1 MNIRHLRIF
10 ITVADCGKMSTAAE
24 KLFISQPSVSQAIKE
39 IEDYYSI
46 KLFERLSKKL
56 YITEN
61 GELLLKYARHIVKSF
76 DEMEANLKNVGES
89 ISLRIGATI
98 TVGTCMLN
106 KIISRYEKENKNI
119 TTKVVVNN
127 TNVIEKMILNSELD
141 IGIVEGRID
150 NNDIIKI
157 PIYNDKLVL
166 VSGKNHDF
174 YYKKEISIKE
184 LVGQN
189 IISREEGSGARD
201 SFHRILDEYNI
212 DVNLKWSSTNTEA
225 IKNAVIAGQG
235 LAVLSTLIIENE
247 VKNGILR
254 IIPIKEIDISREIFV
269 AYHKNKFISSYLNK
283 FIKNVRDFKNDF

>member
-283 FIKNVRDFKNDF
+283 FIKNIRDFKNDF

>member
-39 IEDYYSI
+39 IEDYYSV

-61 GELLLKYARHIVKSF
+61 GELLLKYARYIVKSF
-76 DEMEANLKNVGES
+76 DEMESDLKNVGQS

-106 KIISRYEKENKNI
+106 KIISRYEKENKDI

-157 PIYNDKLVL
+157 PIYNDELVL

-201 SFHRILDEYNI
+201 SFRRILDEYNI
-212 DVNLKWSSTNTEA
+212 EVNLKWSSTNTEA

-247 VKNGILR
+247 VKNGMLR
-254 IIPIKEIDISREIFV
+254 IIPIKEIGISREICV
-269 AYHKNKFISSYLNK
+269 AYHKNKFISNYLNK
-283 FIKNVRDFKNDF
+283 FIENIRDFKNDF